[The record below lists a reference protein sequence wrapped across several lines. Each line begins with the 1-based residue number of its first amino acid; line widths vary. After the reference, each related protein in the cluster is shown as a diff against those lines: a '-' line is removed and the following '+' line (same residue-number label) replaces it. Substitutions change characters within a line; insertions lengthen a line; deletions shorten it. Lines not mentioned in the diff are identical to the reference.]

1 MKSSPL
7 LIGVFVAWAAVTAV
21 WIGLMIY
28 RGVIGMR
35 EEDQVFL
42 HKGEE
47 SLIRAQ
53 KEVTE
58 KLKRISPYLIWSGIL
73 SVVLLVLF
81 GALWFYRGWSTM

>member
-7 LIGVFVAWAAVTAV
+7 LIGVFVAWAVVTAF
-21 WIGLMIY
+21 WIAMMIY

-35 EEDQVFL
+35 EEDQIYL

-53 KEVTE
+53 KEVAE

-73 SVVLLVLF
+73 SVVLLILF
-81 GALWFYRGWSTM
+81 GVLWFYRGWSAM